1 MKNYKEY
8 IDELDFHDSN
18 IESILIEDGELFDR
32 KVTIKIDYYN
42 WEGNNEDAETWI
54 TKTLQIT
61 FNHCVH
67 FQLNAPNLVEDTFEI
82 ISEEYDLMYD
92 SFIIKAQAE
101 KEKSFFIYLKSK
113 QLDNFLSIKF
123 NMNNYANS
131 LFNEPVGFIWIAGF
145 NVKHEWLNQTSGH
158 KKHIA
163 VQ

>member
-8 IDELDFHDSN
+8 LDELDFHDSN

-42 WEGNNEDAETWI
+42 WEGNNEDTETWI
-54 TKTLQIT
+54 TKTLQLTI
-61 FNHCVH
+61 NHCVH

-82 ISEEYDLMYD
+82 ASEEYDLMYD
-92 SFIIKAQAE
+92 SFIKKAQEE
-101 KEKSFFIYLKSK
+101 KDKSFFIYLKSK

-123 NMNNYANS
+123 NMNNYADS
-131 LFNEPVGFIWIAGF
+131 LFNEPAGFIWIAGF
-145 NVKHEWLNQTSGH
+145 NVKHEWLNQTSGN